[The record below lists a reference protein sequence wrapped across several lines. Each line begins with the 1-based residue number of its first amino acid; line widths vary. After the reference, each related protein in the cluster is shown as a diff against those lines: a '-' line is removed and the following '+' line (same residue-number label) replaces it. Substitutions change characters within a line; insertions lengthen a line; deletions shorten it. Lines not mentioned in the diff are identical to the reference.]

1 MATLA
6 CNFVSDK
13 SASGEQLLNGVGG
26 QVGIQVVDRAEVPH
40 FRAIEGLDELSSKL
54 IDAYI
59 GLSMMERTVVV
70 PYGGKLILKLC
81 CCLQFGSLKIPNC
94 GLGNWT
100 N

>member
-40 FRAIEGLDELSSKL
+40 FRAIEGLDELSSSYVL
-54 IDAYI
+54 
-59 GLSMMERTVVV
+59 
-70 PYGGKLILKLC
+70 
-81 CCLQFGSLKIPNC
+81 LQEALNVQSAVSCDFRLDLESFSAAVL
-94 GLGNWT
+94 
-100 N
+100 